1 MSRVELLL
9 LALPVVVFVSALWG
23 FKRLWPNRSEP
34 SPSPTTALG
43 GARQLTT
50 GQIARG
56 VFWGLWLFVLS
67 QVVLGAIA
75 AFVALVVTGAAM
87 SSLN

>member
-1 MSRVELLL
+1 MTSVELLL
-9 LALPVVVFVSALWG
+9 LAIPVVVVLLAVWG
-23 FKRLWPNRSEP
+23 FRRLWPKKPEP
-34 SPSPTTALG
+34 SLSPATTLA

-67 QVVLGAIA
+67 QVVLAAIV
-75 AFVALVVTGAAM
+75 AFVGLLVTGAAVG
-87 SSLN
+87 SLG

>member
-1 MSRVELLL
+1 MAGVELLL
-9 LALPVVVFVSALWG
+9 LAIPVVVVVSAVWG
-23 FKRLWPNRSEP
+23 FKRLWPNAPEP
-34 SPSPTTALG
+34 SLSPATTLG

-67 QVVLGAIA
+67 QVVLGAIV
-75 AFVALVVTGAAM
+75 AFVALVVAGAAVG
-87 SSLN
+87 SLV

>member
-1 MSRVELLL
+1 MV
-9 LALPVVVFVSALWG
+9 VSAVWA
-23 FKRLWPNRSEP
+23 FKRLWPNTPERSV
-34 SPSPTTALG
+34 SPAPTLG

-67 QVVLGAIA
+67 QVVIGAIV
-75 AFVALVVTGAAM
+75 AFVVLVVTGAAVT
-87 SSLN
+87 SLG

>member
-1 MSRVELLL
+1 MSSVELLV
-9 LALPVVVFVSALWG
+9 LALPVAVVVSAVWG
-23 FKRLWPNRSEP
+23 FKRLWPKTPEP
-34 SPSPTTALG
+34 SLSPATTIG

-67 QVVLGAIA
+67 QIVLGAIV
-75 AFVALVVTGAAM
+75 AFVMLVITGAAVG
-87 SSLN
+87 SLG

>member
-1 MSRVELLL
+1 MSSVELLV
-9 LALPVVVFVSALWG
+9 LALPVAVVVSAVWG
-23 FKRLWPNRSEP
+23 FKRLWPKTPEP
-34 SPSPTTALG
+34 SLSPATTIG

-67 QVVLGAIA
+67 QIVLGAIVG
-75 AFVALVVTGAAM
+75 FVLLLVTGAAVG
-87 SSLN
+87 SLS

>member
-1 MSRVELLL
+1 MNGVELLL
-9 LALPVVVFVSALWG
+9 LAAPIVVIVSAAWG
-23 FKRLWPNRSEP
+23 FKKLWPNTPEP
-34 SPSPTTALG
+34 SSPATTLG

-67 QVVLGAIA
+67 QAVLGAII
-75 AFVALVVTGAAM
+75 AFVMLVVAGAAVG
-87 SSLN
+87 SLT